1 MGFKMRVLDWGKRL
15 IFLLFIFLLN
25 KEFVF
30 SQKFDSCYFKK
41 DSALLPY
48 LLLKPLNPDSS
59 QNYPL
64 LVFLHGSGS
73 RGNSNQYTAA
83 HIDSLLLADSNRIAF
98 PAYVV
103 VPQCEND
110 HKWVD
115 ADWSVLAHD
124 QPEQPSKY
132 MALFIQ
138 LLDSLESVL
147 NIDKKRIYIS
157 GLSMGGFGTWDL
169 IARLPNKFAAAA
181 PVCGGGDVKTASMIA
196 HIPIWCFHGTEDKA
210 VKVSRSRDM
219 VEALKKVNGNIKYSE
234 YKGVGHGSWK
244 QAYAEPD
251 FLKWLFS
258 KKLN

>member
-1 MGFKMRVLDWGKRL
+1 MVFKFQFLLGLGRL
-15 IFLLFIFLLN
+15 IFLILLFSNSLEKIQA
-25 KEFVF
+25 
-30 SQKFDSCYFKK
+30 QKFDSCYFKK
-41 DSALLPY
+41 DTAVLPY
-48 LLLKPLNPDSS
+48 LLLKPLHFDSS
-59 QNYPL
+59 LNYPL

-73 RGNSNQYTAA
+73 RGHDNQNTAA
-83 HIDSLLLADSNRIAF
+83 HIDSLLLADSNRVTF

-115 ADWSVLAHD
+115 ADWNALSH
-124 QPEQPSKY
+124 EQPAQPSTY
-132 MALFIQ
+132 MGLCMR

-147 NIDKKRIYIS
+147 NIDKKRIYVT

-181 PVCGGGDVKTASMIA
+181 PVCGGGDPKTASLIA
-196 HIPIWCFHGTEDKA
+196 HIPIWCFHGSEDKV
-210 VKVSRSRDM
+210 VKVSRSRNM
-219 VEALKKVNGNIKYSE
+219 YEALLKENSKIKYSE

-251 FLKWLFS
+251 FLKWMFAQ
-258 KKLN
+258 KLK